1 MVLFAIVAFVAL
13 SIYTKSFS
21 PLDTVVYKKGGH
33 KLSIEYCRPF
43 KKDRVIFGEL
53 IPYDQPWRTGANEA
67 TLFETKKDIS
77 IGGNVLPAGKYSLW
91 TIPGENAWVVIF
103 NKSYGQWGIKMDGD
117 ANFDPKNDALRVPVS
132 VIKTDNVFEQFT
144 IAFEEAGKT
153 LEMVMMWDQ
162 TMIAV
167 PILLN

>member
-1 MVLFAIVAFVAL
+1 MIIIAFIAL

-21 PLDTVVYKKGGH
+21 PLESVTFTKGDH
-33 KLSIEYCRPF
+33 ELLIEYCRPY
-43 KKDRVIFGEL
+43 KNDRVIFGEL

-67 TLFETKKDIS
+67 TLFETKEDIS
-77 IGGNVLPAGKYSLW
+77 IGGNILEAGKSSLW

-103 NKSYGQWGIKMDGD
+103 NKSYGQWGIKMDGG
-117 ANFDPKNDALRVPVS
+117 ANFDPKNDTLRVPVS
-132 VIKTDNVFEQFT
+132 VIKTDTVFEQFT
-144 IAFEEAGKT
+144 IAFEEAGKN

-167 PILLN
+167 PIILN